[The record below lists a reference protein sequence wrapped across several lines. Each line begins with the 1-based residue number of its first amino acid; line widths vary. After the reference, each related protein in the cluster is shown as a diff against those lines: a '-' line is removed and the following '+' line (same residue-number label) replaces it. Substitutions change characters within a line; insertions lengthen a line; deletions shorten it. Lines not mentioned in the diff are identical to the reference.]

1 MIALSSKVTLIIP
14 TLNRSGFIAR
24 LLHYYETLSFQGP
37 IFIADSS
44 TSSHV
49 ELTRALVHRMKDKLR
64 IVHREYPGLK
74 NDGCFRS
81 MCEMVSTPYVVFLG
95 DDDFLAPSGLDQCI
109 EFLENNSEYNAA
121 NGVSMIFSLDSSGP
135 YGDLVGIG
143 RYNGLRSIDGKSGA
157 ERLLA
162 HLSNY
167 SVVLFSV
174 HRRITWLA
182 MWRHEMPLEDLI
194 FATELLPGSLSA
206 IHGRAK
212 TLDCLYL
219 VRQEHPERF
228 RHSDLLDWITG
239 SNWPSSYQAFRNVLA
254 EELIR
259 QDGITLE
266 EAYDVVKQAFWSYLA
281 NGLTSRWR
289 GRYAENTGIFRGS
302 LRQFA
307 RSIPGARRLWRR
319 VRALRQNECDLS
331 SLLRPSSPYHADFL
345 PIYRAVTS
353 PPKELTT

>member
-1 MIALSSKVTLIIP
+1 MAGK
-14 TLNRSGFIAR
+14 LN
-24 LLHYYETLSFQGP
+24 
-37 IFIADSS
+37 
-44 TSSHV
+44 
-49 ELTRALVHRMKDKLR
+49 

-74 NDGCFRS
+74 NDGCFRLMS
-81 MCEMVSTPYVVFLG
+81 EMISTPYVAYLG
-95 DDDFLAPSGLDQCI
+95 DDDFLVPHGLNQAI
-109 EFLENNSEYNAA
+109 ECLENNSEYHSA
-121 NGVSMIFSLDSSGP
+121 NGLSMIFNLDSSGP

-219 VRQEHPERF
+219 VRQEHPAQF

-239 SNWPSSYQAFRNVLA
+239 SNWPSSYQAFRNSLA
-254 EELIR
+254 EELVR
-259 QDGITLE
+259 QDGISLE

-281 NGLTSRWR
+281 NGLTNRR
-289 GRYAENTGIFRGS
+289 PGPYGQNGTGIGS
-302 LRQFA
+302 GLRQFA
-307 RSIPGARRLWRR
+307 RSIPGVRRLWRR
-319 VRALRQNECDLS
+319 VRSLRQNECDLS
-331 SLLRPSSPYHADFL
+331 SLLRPSSPYHTDFM
-345 PIYRAVTS
+345 PIYRAITTFPAENS
-353 PPKELTT
+353 APPGR